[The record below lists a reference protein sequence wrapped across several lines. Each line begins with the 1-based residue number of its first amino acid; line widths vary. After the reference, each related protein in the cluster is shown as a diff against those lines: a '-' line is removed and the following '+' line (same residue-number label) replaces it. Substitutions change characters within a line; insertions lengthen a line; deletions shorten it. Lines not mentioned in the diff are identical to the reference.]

1 MDWLANYTN
10 FQWRVTK
17 YNPDF
22 RDENGY
28 YTLIEEWTC
37 PSDIGKVFNEHE
49 FTMLEYLQ
57 AETAYI
63 DSVIK
68 FIEESGIDS
77 LRVIQLQYT
86 ISEEDKTS
94 PLYEKEFETMVLKE
108 DALVNKNDIRLI
120 CKMVLRNFIWCQLY
134 SKNNFFVHFGWD
146 YYMYIGS
153 NVNCLSVIEFASNN
167 GLFVEQCVSPYYFS
181 EEDTTRQIQW
191 SEIGDE
197 TKIIVGEEELK
208 NVPLNEYQRI
218 FDLTQEHPVIGS
230 FIIKKEQMDF
240 FQTFLKHKMD
250 FNKYEYSFWGG
261 Y

>member
-1 MDWLANYTN
+1 MSNYID

-17 YNPDF
+17 YNPEF

-28 YTLIEEWTC
+28 YTLREEWTC
-37 PSDIGKVFNEHE
+37 PSEMGKTINGNE
-49 FTMLEYLQ
+49 FTLNEYLQ
-57 AETAYI
+57 VEAAYI

-68 FIEESGIDS
+68 FIEETSIDS
-77 LRVIQLQYT
+77 LRILQLECT

-153 NVNCLSVIEFASNN
+153 KVNCLSAIEFASNN
-167 GLFVEQCVSPYYFS
+167 GLFVEQCASPYYFS
-181 EEDTTRQIQW
+181 EEDTTRQLQW
-191 SEIGDE
+191 SEIDDE
-197 TKIIVGEEELK
+197 SKVIVGEEELK

-218 FDLTQEHPVIGS
+218 FNLTQEHPVIGS
-230 FIIKKEQMDF
+230 FHLKKEQMDF
-240 FQTFLKHKMD
+240 FQTFLKHKMNFD
-250 FNKYEYSFWGG
+250 KYEYSFWGG